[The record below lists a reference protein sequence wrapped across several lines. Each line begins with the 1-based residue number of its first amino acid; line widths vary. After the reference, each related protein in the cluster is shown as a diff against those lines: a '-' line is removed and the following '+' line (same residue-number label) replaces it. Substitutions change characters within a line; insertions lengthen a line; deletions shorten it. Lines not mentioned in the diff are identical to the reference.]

1 MSSDNKFVRSLIENA
16 KQGNNAA
23 IEQLFQM
30 NLGKI
35 YAFAL
40 RLTANKS
47 LAETITKE
55 TFIEAWKKINLV
67 RSDASF
73 LKWLSAITVYQTIDS
88 LRSKKQ
94 KTKTDH
100 NELRELESKD
110 ELDKYILDLPDQERM
125 IFVLNRIEGYT
136 IEEISDMM
144 GIKKDQVSVHLDIAI
159 TKLVNSESSLSD
171 ETVMKE
177 KIAKVVPEL
186 QPSAEVRNGIF
197 SYIMDVKIREQKEQ
211 EKIAEALADKEKK
224 KKVKKKFRKKKKIIL
239 KKK

>member
-23 IEQLFQM
+23 VEQLFQM

-55 TFIEAWKKINLV
+55 TFIEAWKKMNLV

-88 LRSKKQ
+88 LRTRKN
-94 KTKTDH
+94 KTSF
-100 NELRELESKD
+100 L
-110 ELDKYILDLPDQERM
+110 I
-125 IFVLNRIEGYT
+125 
-136 IEEISDMM
+136 
-144 GIKKDQVSVHLDIAI
+144 
-159 TKLVNSESSLSD
+159 
-171 ETVMKE
+171 
-177 KIAKVVPEL
+177 
-186 QPSAEVRNGIF
+186 
-197 SYIMDVKIREQKEQ
+197 
-211 EKIAEALADKEKK
+211 
-224 KKVKKKFRKKKKIIL
+224 FRKKY
-239 KKK
+239 

>member
-40 RLTANKS
+40 RLTASKS

-159 TKLVNSESSLSD
+159 T
-171 ETVMKE
+171 
-177 KIAKVVPEL
+177 
-186 QPSAEVRNGIF
+186 
-197 SYIMDVKIREQKEQ
+197 
-211 EKIAEALADKEKK
+211 
-224 KKVKKKFRKKKKIIL
+224 
-239 KKK
+239 